1 MPPRA
6 PSPPSPPP
14 PPSSPPPPTSA
25 TLRHRHRCP
34 HHPHPRRLA
43 CVRASKRHAPLFLS
57 STRALLPC
65 RPDGTLHLALAA
77 DASFRLRRHRRTPPS
92 LPHAPP
98 ARPSCL
104 TAPPTPSPS
113 AVLYL
118 PLPPNV
124 PPTAPSPELHREFN
138 LMSLH
143 FHLTPPPP
151 PIVGGSRAAHPPTTP
166 LHLGRLA
173 AGTRRGVGAPPYT
186 SGLVSQLALPGAL
199 RSASSLG
206 EPRSSCSSRHPPPRA

>member
-138 LMSLH
+138 LMSLP
-143 FHLTPPPP
+143 FHRPPPSTHRRRQSGRAP
-151 PIVGGSRAAHPPTTP
+151 PYHPPTPRTSGRGDAQGGRCTP
-166 LHLGRLA
+166 LHLRPRL
-173 AGTRRGVGAPPYT
+173 TVGVERYKGGGVT
-186 SGLVSQLALPGAL
+186 K
-199 RSASSLG
+199 
-206 EPRSSCSSRHPPPRA
+206 

>member
-34 HHPHPRRLA
+34 HRPHPRRLA

-143 FHLTPPPP
+143 FHLTPPLHPSSEA
-151 PIVGGSRAAHPPTTP
+151 VGP
-166 LHLGRLA
+166 RL
-173 AGTRRGVGAPPYT
+173 
-186 SGLVSQLALPGAL
+186 
-199 RSASSLG
+199 
-206 EPRSSCSSRHPPPRA
+206 PPRRRECVAWARNVSRWFGQGGARRSPIWAPA

>member
-34 HHPHPRRLA
+34 HRPHPRRLA

-143 FHLTPPPP
+143 FHLTPPSTHRRRQSGRAPPYPP
-151 PIVGGSRAAHPPTTP
+151 PTPRTSGRGDAQGGRCTP
-166 LHLGRLA
+166 LHLRPRLA
-173 AGTRRGVGAPPYT
+173 VGA
-186 SGLVSQLALPGAL
+186 A
-199 RSASSLG
+199 
-206 EPRSSCSSRHPPPRA
+206 RHKAGGVTK